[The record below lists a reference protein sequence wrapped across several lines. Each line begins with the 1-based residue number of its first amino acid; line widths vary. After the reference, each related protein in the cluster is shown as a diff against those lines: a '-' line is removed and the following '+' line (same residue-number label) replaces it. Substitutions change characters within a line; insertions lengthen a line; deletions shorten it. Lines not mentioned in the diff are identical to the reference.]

1 MIRVTGYGVIAEKP
15 RVGKLGQFVRTP
27 VGKTIRRIEKWM
39 TTYSMGTTSSYQH
52 AKFGEDRTTRSG
64 CRCENVVFVFFYR
77 QDAAKRQT
85 AGITACTVV
94 QAVV

>member
-64 CRCENVVFVFFYR
+64 CRCENVVSVFFWFVCWSRSESVTYLLNMR
-77 QDAAKRQT
+77 WTGA
-85 AGITACTVV
+85 
-94 QAVV
+94 